1 MPSVPAGRDASG
13 VMGGLALG
21 SSEPAARSRA
31 AVQAPP
37 PSVEVLVDRWNVS
50 LGSADRA
57 LHAGA
62 PYLPSEELGERRAR
76 LAAERVTVAR
86 LLRAYALTRGVG
98 PNVVRLG

>member
-1 MPSVPAGRDASG
+1 M
-13 VMGGLALG
+13 
-21 SSEPAARSRA
+21 
-31 AVQAPP
+31 
-37 PSVEVLVDRWNVS
+37 LVDRWNVS
-50 LGSADRA
+50 LVSADRA

-62 PYLPSEELGERRAR
+62 RYLSSEELGERRAR